1 MVKILLILLI
11 TVSLLFS
18 QDLITGT
25 TASGTSLVDIPVW
38 QLKLSDIIGLNTLK
52 CKYVTLNGLKN
63 TLSIDIVGIATEFDL
78 NSAGGSLTADLQL
91 VKLIVAAEGD
101 ENSRHFVGIEG
112 TIGSYELRL
121 ELDFKPGMSS
131 VTTAIVKE
139 NIEPTPYKL
148 VITNLSTDQ
157 TLVFESKE
165 IPNNQDVTAGLPVTF
180 NQAIPPRVKLLET
193 VTISFKVDQSRVSA
207 YRFKLDVPGDWTGG
221 IKYAI
226 FKWSDWTNDTGQSI
240 SYSAFEKEG
249 TYKFTVEFRDKSSGR
264 TRKIVKEFQ
273 VYWEYPEIRFEAIDI
288 DFHYIRRAPDEKEKY
303 RRAAEEY
310 KKAYDMWMRK
320 FEYEYKMLRLTGN
333 TAEELVQAVSAGIVK
348 KSAHVALANVNA
360 PPVFGHLLSGLTLY
374 SIIKEGYIT
383 LATVYR
389 NIEANKAAS
398 MAIVTH
404 ALYLIYWGKFEN
416 TAQSQSEIQY
426 YVKIFSEPK
435 FGNNLL
441 SIRSVESSLKNLGY
455 SVIRC
460 ILEQDLSVSTH
471 WYFIRKSD
479 GLSTI
484 IGPYHSQES
493 ANIAQKEIIELAGQK
508 NWYFLSNN
516 VIPCVERTESNHLS
530 NKDII
535 LKIAKEIIDLLHI
548 RNFSALNNY
557 INDSYGLRFSPYY
570 YFEDTDKIFSK
581 YEFLNLNYNKK
592 YNWGYYQGRDGSII
606 LNFIEYYQM
615 YLYNNPYKFADQI
628 SYNKI
633 IHSFIRED
641 VLLKELARLRE
652 NNMNF
657 VEFFYNGRE
666 RSGTIGSSI
675 RLIFRVISGKVY
687 LVAIISDPWTP

>member
-1 MVKILLILLI
+1 MKIWLIIFI

-404 ALYLIYWGKFEN
+404 ALYRIYWGKYNSYISFDFYN
-416 TAQSQSEIQY
+416 TSYDYDFGYRIKTYKFKNGKWSYDDDINSETVSLMEVIKTNYFNLNTQEYTLIFYTSSGNRGDYTILTGEIKSNRFSCQY
-426 YVKIFSEPK
+426 TLSSVAEPDITTSRILTSNPVYLPSDAMCCPSFLEISEYEPDTVLNQWK
-435 FGNNLL
+435 L
-441 SIRSVESSLKNLGY
+441 
-455 SVIRC
+455 
-460 ILEQDLSVSTH
+460 VSNKR
-471 WYFIRKSD
+471 IRKH
-479 GLSTI
+479 
-484 IGPYHSQES
+484 Y
-493 ANIAQKEIIELAGQK
+493 
-508 NWYFLSNN
+508 
-516 VIPCVERTESNHLS
+516 
-530 NKDII
+530 
-535 LKIAKEIIDLLHI
+535 
-548 RNFSALNNY
+548 
-557 INDSYGLRFSPYY
+557 
-570 YFEDTDKIFSK
+570 
-581 YEFLNLNYNKK
+581 
-592 YNWGYYQGRDGSII
+592 
-606 LNFIEYYQM
+606 
-615 YLYNNPYKFADQI
+615 
-628 SYNKI
+628 
-633 IHSFIRED
+633 
-641 VLLKELARLRE
+641 
-652 NNMNF
+652 
-657 VEFFYNGRE
+657 
-666 RSGTIGSSI
+666 
-675 RLIFRVISGKVY
+675 
-687 LVAIISDPWTP
+687 